1 MKKLFG
7 LLLCS
12 LTLASCSGLK
22 AYLPQGEVKP
32 SRAFNTAWIKVM
44 DPSYESGNLPIA
56 LQSPM
61 IFEGLVYS
69 GNNSGYMQAFELE
82 NGRLVWS
89 ELDKSAYHAAPVPY
103 KDQIIYGTVQGR
115 VISRHYTTGKIK
127 YSVDLGASV
136 ETKGVVHQGRILF
149 QLRNHQVFCLDV
161 ETGKILWG
169 YKRSVSYLTT
179 LQRASTPVVY
189 KDRVLV
195 GLADGTLVALSLD
208 EGVLLYETKLSTAVK
223 FVDVDNAPFI
233 FNDKVYIGPVGGPIS
248 MLDPNTGKVIRRGE
262 FTASRAPY
270 IHPSYKDE
278 QMLFGTPNGELI
290 LADKNLNVLN
300 KVKLS
305 RGVISSMVPF
315 KQGIAV
321 ATTSGEIF
329 HVDPKSLQVMD
340 KYELGHAYSAV
351 FGDMDSAVS
360 GTDGRKES
368 YLSVLSSRNRLFT
381 FR

>member
-1 MKKLFG
+1 MKNLLGLALFA
-7 LLLCS
+7 
-12 LTLASCSGLK
+12 LTLVSCSGM
-22 AYLPQGEVKP
+22 KP
-32 SRAFNTAWIKVM
+32 SWLRADKASAKAFNPVWIKAM
-44 DPSYESGNLPIA
+44 DPAYETGNLPIA
-56 LQSPM
+56 LHSPL
-61 IFEGLVYS
+61 IFEGIVYV
-69 GNNSGYMQAFELE
+69 GHNSGSMQAYELE

-89 ELDKSAYHAAPVPY
+89 ESDGSTYHAAPVPY

-136 ETKGVVHQGRILF
+136 ETKGVIYQGRIFF

-195 GLADGTLVALSLD
+195 GLADGTLVALSID
-208 EGVLLYETKLSTAVK
+208 EGVLLYESKLSTAVK

-233 FNDKVYIGPVGGPIS
+233 LNDKVYLGPVGSPVAI
-248 MLDPNTGKVIRRGE
+248 LDPNTGKVLRKGD

-270 IHPSYKDE
+270 VDPASKGE
-278 QMLFGTPNGELI
+278 QLLFGTPNGELV
-290 LADKNLNVLN
+290 LTDKNLTELL
-300 KVKLS
+300 KVKVS
-305 RGVISSMVPF
+305 KGVISSIVPY
-315 KQGIAV
+315 KQGLAV
-321 ATTSGEIF
+321 STTSGEILL
-329 HVDPKSLQVMD
+329 VDSRTLKVLES
-340 KYELGHAYSAV
+340 YNLGHAYSAV
-351 FGDMDSAVS
+351 FGDMES
-360 GTDGRKES
+360 TKDG
-368 YLSVLSSRNRLFT
+368 YLAVLSSRNRLFI